1 MVEKDF
7 MDTAVEEYL
16 GQPAPVTPPPVAE
29 QGAIDTPP
37 AQIPATPTET
47 PPAEAAPVAQSRTTE
62 EVLTEFNKL
71 AGTSF
76 DNLDKVKSF
85 VDAYS
90 KYPEIEEQVKVIPEL
105 VDAFSK
111 IENPLSYFRDETDFK
126 VSQLL
131 KDQKYQGKENI
142 INGILRGN
150 LEEVPDV
157 KVIELA
163 SQLNAKQG
171 VRNPLRAELKSIG
184 VDPDDVLEDY
194 ESLDDDTKDLLKIR
208 ADQYRDQLKTLGSDI
223 KPPSFEGTVI
233 ERLINQKKAASEER
247 EVKMGKVVPVAKA
260 IISEVKE
267 IPITDD
273 FKLKLELTADE
284 INAYSSELSEAIVA
298 GKFNVS
304 TEEGKKQVYGAIL
317 DMIRADYFD
326 KAVTALSNYLVSKT
340 QEDMR
345 REFNN
350 ETPLKKSEPMA
361 VDASGKDVMT
371 LIAEKMVAQG
381 F

>member
-1 MVEKDF
+1 MADRDF

-16 GQPAPVTPPPVAE
+16 GQPAPEATPPVAE
-29 QGAIDTPP
+29 KGATGTPP

-47 PPAEAAPVAQSRTTE
+47 PPVEAAPVAPSRTPE

-284 INAYSSELSEAIVA
+284 INAYSGELSEAIVA

-371 LIAEKMVAQG
+371 LIAEHMVAQG

>member
-1 MVEKDF
+1 MADRDF

-16 GQPAPVTPPPVAE
+16 GQPAPEATPPVAE
-29 QGAIDTPP
+29 KGATDTPP

-47 PPAEAAPVAQSRTTE
+47 PPVEAAPVAPSRTPE

-284 INAYSSELSEAIVA
+284 INAYSGELSEAIVA

-371 LIAEKMVAQG
+371 LIAEHMVAQG